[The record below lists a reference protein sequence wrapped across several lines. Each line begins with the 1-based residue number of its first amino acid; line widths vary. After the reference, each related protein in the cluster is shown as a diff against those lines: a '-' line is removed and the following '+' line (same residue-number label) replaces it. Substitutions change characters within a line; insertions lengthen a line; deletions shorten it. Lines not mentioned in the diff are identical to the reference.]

1 MKRLLGFIFML
12 SLLMSMGY
20 SAPAP
25 PVLITGEIVD
35 YNVAN
40 IDVIIKNTNSG
51 FTETIQTNHFGE
63 YQYEYLNS
71 LNCNDN
77 IQISILGIMET
88 GKIVCN
94 TNNNPNGFK
103 DDKTGLVFSRFDFS
117 GSCPTCGCQRCDSC
131 CPTCGGSGGGTIIIT
146 NCSEDKCDELFPC
159 KECKTCQDC
168 PNCDDYC
175 PDYPD
180 CEVYIGRNYL
190 HSIYRIH
197 RSPYT
202 HEHGEVMP
210 VYQLDE
216 NGNWFYIPI
225 NER

>member
-77 IQISILGIMET
+77 IQISILGTISLVHVQHVVVNDV
-88 GKIVCN
+88 IV
-94 TNNNPNGFK
+94 
-103 DDKTGLVFSRFDFS
+103 VV
-117 GSCPTCGCQRCDSC
+117 QHA
-131 CPTCGGSGGGTIIIT
+131 
-146 NCSEDKCDELFPC
+146 EEVEEEL
-159 KECKTCQDC
+159 
-168 PNCDDYC
+168 
-175 PDYPD
+175 
-180 CEVYIGRNYL
+180 L
-190 HSIYRIH
+190 
-197 RSPYT
+197 
-202 HEHGEVMP
+202 
-210 VYQLDE
+210 
-216 NGNWFYIPI
+216 
-225 NER
+225 